1 MLGAEIPRKYMEV
14 KIKFN
19 WYKPEKKNLQK
30 PEMKQETIH
39 WVIFHY
45 NSKLIQLSEHHWIQ
59 NTQDRMG
66 NFISQTWTRSR
77 HTNSGL
83 IVFI

>member
-1 MLGAEIPRKYMEV
+1 MLGTEVPRKYMEV

-19 WYKPEKKNLQK
+19 WYKSEKKKNLHK

-39 WVIFHY
+39 WVIFHC

-59 NTQDRMG
+59 NT
-66 NFISQTWTRSR
+66 
-77 HTNSGL
+77 
-83 IVFI
+83 